1 MTMTI
6 NIRGQLMD
14 LSTPKVMGIINL
26 TPDSFYSQSRK
37 QTEQEIEQRALQIVS
52 EGAAFI
58 DVGAYSSRPGAED
71 ISEQEEMERLRH
83 GLPIINHAAP
93 NTPVSIDTFRPNVAK
108 MCVQEYG
115 ADIINDIS
123 GACQPQETDST
134 NKKNGPDDSDDAWL
148 KDVGDMFQTVADL
161 HVPYIL
167 MHMKGNPRTMQ
178 NNPHYDDLMGE
189 IMLYFSKRINRLHAL
204 GVNDIILDPGFG
216 FAKTLEQNYQL
227 LHNMEELHEFH
238 LPLLVGISRKS
249 MIFRL
254 LDTTPQE
261 ALNGTTALN
270 TIALMKGASILRVHD
285 VKECVE
291 AVKIYNQM
299 NKNGQV

>member
-1 MTMTI
+1 
-6 NIRGQLMD
+6 MD
-14 LSTPKVMGIINL
+14 LSSPKVMGIINL

-37 QTEQEIEQRALQIVS
+37 QTEQEIEQRTLQIVS

-58 DVGAYSSRPGAED
+58 DVGAYSSRPGADD

-83 GLPIINHAAP
+83 GLPIINRVAP
-93 NTPVSIDTFRPNVAK
+93 NIPVSIDTFRPNVAK
-108 MCVQEYG
+108 MCVLEYG

-123 GACQPQETDST
+123 GAYQPQDEST
-134 NKKNGPDDSDDAWL
+134 GHEKNGAGSSDDAWL

-189 IMLYFSKRINRLHAL
+189 IMLYFSKRINRLHSL

-216 FAKTLEQNYQL
+216 FAKTQEQNYQL
-227 LHNMEELHEFH
+227 LANMGELHEFH

-261 ALNGTTALN
+261 ALNGTTVLN

-285 VKECVE
+285 VRECME

-299 NKNGQV
+299 NK

>member
-1 MTMTI
+1 MAMTI
-6 NIRGQLMD
+6 NIRGKLMD

-83 GLPIINHAAP
+83 GLPIINSVAP
-93 NTPVSIDTFRPNVAK
+93 DTPVSIDTFRPNVAK

-123 GACQPQETDST
+123 GACQPTKGKNS
-134 NKKNGPDDSDDAWL
+134 NKKKGPDDNDDAWL
-148 KDVGDMFQTVADL
+148 KDVGDMFQTVAEL

-227 LHNMEELHEFH
+227 LANMGELHEFH

-254 LDTTPQE
+254 LDATPQE
-261 ALNGTTALN
+261 ALNGTTVIN
-270 TIALMKGASILRVHD
+270 TIALMKGTSILRVHD

-299 NKNGQV
+299 NK

>member
-1 MTMTI
+1 MNSTI
-6 NIRGQLMD
+6 NIRGALMD
-14 LSTPKVMGIINL
+14 LSSPKVMGIINV
-26 TPDSFYSQSRK
+26 TPDSFYAQSRK
-37 QTEQEIEQRALQIVS
+37 QSEKEIAERAQQVVE

-71 ISEQEEMERLRH
+71 ISEEEEMARLRH
-83 GLPIINHAAP
+83 GLSIINSVAP
-93 NTPVSIDTFRPNVAK
+93 NTPISIDTFRANVAK
-108 MCVQEYG
+108 MCVLEYG

-123 GACQPQETDST
+123 GGELDYIESGA
-134 NKKNGPDDSDDAWL
+134 
-148 KDVGDMFQTVADL
+148 DMFQTVADL

-189 IMLYFSKRINRLHAL
+189 ITLYFSKRVNRLHEL

-227 LHNMEELHEFH
+227 MAHMEELHEFG

-249 MIFRL
+249 MIFSL
-254 LDTTPQE
+254 LNTTAQE
-261 ALNGTTALN
+261 ALNGTTVLN
-270 TIALMKGASILRVHD
+270 TIALMKGAAILRVHD

-291 AVKIYNQM
+291 AVKIYNM
-299 NKNGQV
+299 MK

>member
-58 DVGAYSSRPGAED
+58 DVGAYSSRPGADD

-123 GACQPQETDST
+123 GACQPRETDST